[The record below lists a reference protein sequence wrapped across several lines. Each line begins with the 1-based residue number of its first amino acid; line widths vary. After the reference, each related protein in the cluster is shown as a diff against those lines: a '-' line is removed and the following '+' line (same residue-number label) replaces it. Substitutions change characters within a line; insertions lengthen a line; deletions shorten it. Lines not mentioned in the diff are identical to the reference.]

1 MAKQSIDPAKLYQ
14 VELAKSVKV
23 GRMVI
28 NPSNGTRLKGDALE
42 AVLAQDATAVLN
54 FRAV

>member
-23 GRMVI
+23 GRMVV

-42 AVLAQDATAVLN
+42 AVLAQDAAAVLSY
-54 FRAV
+54 RAV